1 MVLLLFLPVILAF
14 LGGITAFFIRQNK
27 PRHLVVSIAVF
38 SAAATA
44 LLLMFRR
51 PEDIALLQLGGTLA
65 LRFGLDETGA
75 FFIFRKE
82 VFTEMGQRIGQKPYI
97 FEIDQF
103 EAVDIDTPEDFEFAK
118 AVAAYLA
125 NK

>member
-65 LRFGLDETGA
+65 LGISRAYYTDGHETDVEA
-75 FFIFRKE
+75 TFSFPVSSWLSLQPAVHFITTDGRRST
-82 VFTEMGQRIGQKPYI
+82 VAMLR
-97 FEIDQF
+97 
-103 EAVDIDTPEDFEFAK
+103 VSLTPFS
-118 AVAAYLA
+118 
-125 NK
+125 